1 MDTNALAKLMAGEAI
16 SQYTSEYFKRLN
28 ARYLCVLENFLH
40 GSNRNGQ
47 PNIIFEFR
55 VIEAMPLSGFENR
68 SERTPHYSSLLE
80 NANAKGASTKIIYGT
95 ESWNL
100 KKCKNHLRDILGV
113 SAEVLN
119 DPEKGA
125 QLIAE
130 ALEPRAEKDGKSI
143 LAGKVVLVT
152 TTLENTEARRRE
164 GKDDFVTYSIQ
175 CVDNFAVETVIGL
188 NADECK
194 TLASEA
200 SSEDVPF

>member
-16 SQYTSEYFKRLN
+16 SQYSSEYFKRVN

-47 PNIIFEFR
+47 PNIIFEFH
-55 VIEAMPLSGFENR
+55 VCEAMPINGYENK
-68 SERTPHYSSLLE
+68 SERGQSYMDLLAS
-80 NANAKGASTKIIYGT
+80 ANRRGSATKIIYGT

-130 ALEPRAEKDGKSI
+130 ALEPRAENDGKSI

-188 NADECK
+188 NADQCK
-194 TLASEA
+194 TLASDA